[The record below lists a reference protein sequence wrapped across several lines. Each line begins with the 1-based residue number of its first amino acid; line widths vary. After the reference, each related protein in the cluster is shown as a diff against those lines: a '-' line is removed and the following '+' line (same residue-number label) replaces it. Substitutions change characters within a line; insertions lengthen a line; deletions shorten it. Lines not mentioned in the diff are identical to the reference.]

1 MRTIAT
7 FQKVSDKFWTDES
20 GNMVQ
25 TSRLTATEKLM
36 EKNSERIYKRSV
48 EINELLKRFKN
59 DVQKWCDEVYQMY
72 IKEKKLDNKVPKG
85 NFTFYNFNRTVKIEV
100 NVNERIE
107 FDELGI
113 HASRKLLEEFLKE
126 NVQTQDDVIRQLILD
141 AFSTRNGKLDTK
153 KVLNLIRYRSKIKNS
168 KFLRAIDLLEE
179 SIRKPSS
186 KTYFRLYVK
195 DEEGKWNPIELN
207 FSAL

>member
-1 MRTIAT
+1 METVK
-7 FQKVSDKFWTDES
+7 FQKVSEKFWTDES

-48 EINELLKRFKN
+48 EINELLKKFKN
-59 DVQKWCDEVYQMY
+59 DIQQWCDEVYQTY
-72 IKEKKLDNKVPKG
+72 VKEKNIDGKVSKG

-100 NVNERIE
+100 NINERIE

-113 HASRKLLEEFLKE
+113 QSARQLLEEFLQE
-126 NVQTQDDVIRQLILD
+126 NVQTQDDVIKQLILD
-141 AFSTRNGKLDTK
+141 AFSTRNGRLDTK
-153 KVLNLIRYRSKIKNS
+153 KVLNLIRYRSKIKND
-168 KFLRAIDLLEE
+168 KFLRAIELLEE

-195 DEEGKWNPIELN
+195 DEQCKWNAVELN